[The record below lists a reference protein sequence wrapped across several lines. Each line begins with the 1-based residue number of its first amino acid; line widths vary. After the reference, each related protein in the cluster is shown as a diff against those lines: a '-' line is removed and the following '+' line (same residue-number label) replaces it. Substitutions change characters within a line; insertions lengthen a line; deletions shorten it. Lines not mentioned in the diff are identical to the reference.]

1 LPESKKIKK
10 ILWAK
15 YEPSPQEKKE
25 KKKKRERERERISM
39 HQLKEI
45 TRMVLS
51 HILGDACNHPLGPLP
66 CLELDQPVESVNKNT
81 IGSCKSTLK

>member
-25 KKKKRERERERISM
+25 KKKRERERERENFNAST
-39 HQLKEI
+39 K
-45 TRMVLS
+45 
-51 HILGDACNHPLGPLP
+51 GNY
-66 CLELDQPVESVNKNT
+66 KNGLIPHT
-81 IGSCKSTLK
+81 GRCM